1 MQNLALT
8 NLNHQ
13 TSVSDVT
20 DTDENGYIMPNK
32 DKTINNDMNNDPN
45 KPVIIH
51 PPNNVLYI

>member
-1 MQNLALT
+1 M
-8 NLNHQ
+8 
-13 TSVSDVT
+13 T